1 MEKPREAQ
9 SMKIEFINTAEYVYE
24 VDYFRM
30 EVKSGR
36 YVYCNFYKYPVKSFQ
51 QIVELLSYLQAVI
64 SKRTAEGKVTIGG
77 GEFHFKTVT
86 KQEKKVHGK
95 DIIEWSLRCSF
106 NGKEEYLDYR
116 QCYTIVL
123 GLQKCLQFF
132 TARPEAKRQASSGK

>member
-9 SMKIEFINTAEYVYE
+9 SMKIELIDTSEYVYDT
-24 VDYFRM
+24 DYFRIG
-30 EVKSGR
+30 VTSGR
-36 YVYCNFYKYPVKSFQ
+36 HVHCNFYKYPVKNFQ
-51 QIVELLSYLQAVI
+51 QIIELLSYLQAVI
-64 SKRTAEGKVTIGG
+64 SKRTAEGKVVIGD
-77 GEFHFKTVT
+77 GEFHLKTVT
-86 KQEKKVHGK
+86 KQGKKVHGK

-132 TARPEAKRQASSGK
+132 TARPESKK